1 MQLVTTVIENF
12 IKRLNMLKTYE
23 LFEQAKKEVSENN
36 LNLAID
42 YFEKC
47 LKDENFVISS
57 SFELAKIYFEQQN
70 YEKVISFL
78 QKVIKAP
85 TIKSEMLNEAYMM
98 LLKVSKFQ
106 NNKSQRFDLLSDILK
121 FDTKDYFVHEVY
133 DITNIFYSQHLNLYE
148 YAGDIKELYKWFNII
163 KHFLPQNSKDLLNLV
178 RISNFLGEYEFTK
191 EILFDNVLMKEEK
204 VLYYKN
210 ALLNEFEVA
219 QGKVLLQ
226 SHPRC
231 FWISLS
237 NKCNLNCF
245 MCRTH
250 EQKEWFLDKEDIE
263 YIYSCFP
270 YLEYIVW
277 WGGEPTIINGFKE
290 ILLDSL
296 KYSNI
301 KHRIITNGQYLSD
314 ELVDII
320 LQHDIEVVFSIDY
333 IDKEEYEKVRKG
345 ANFDLLINNIKKLS
359 GRIKKE
365 LLKMNVVSTI
375 QNQKNNDR
383 MIDFARRYNFGNVN
397 FIPIGGCGN
406 AIKPAVEKDII
417 KKTSKENNLLV
428 NNAIEI
434 FNDERKVDNDDKKD
448 SKNIEI
454 KKENCEVE
462 NQKKDGS
469 ENLKESINNSVKFCN
484 APWQQLCIDYLK
496 NISID
501 PLCNNFY
508 NLKVNLNDFKLRDVW
523 NSKQMQ
529 EYRRHIMNIK
539 KCHLDCPKFGENK

>member
-383 MIDFARRYNFGNVN
+383 MIDFAKRYNFGNVN

-406 AIKPAVEKDII
+406 AIKPAVEKDIV

-448 SKNIEI
+448 LKNIEI
-454 KKENCEVE
+454 KKENCEIE

-469 ENLKESINNSVKFCN
+469 ENLKESTNNSVKFCN

-508 NLKVNLNDFKLRDVW
+508 NLKVNLNEFKLRDVW